1 MSITT
6 IKKQINKFISHDTPE
21 VIAIKGAWGVG
32 KTYAWNEF
40 LLNAKKRNQ
49 IALERYSYVSMFG
62 INSLDAFK
70 YAIFEN
76 VVNRDLIGS
85 GANVETFKQNTS
97 SLLENLTKKS
107 FKIFKDVSILKGITP
122 AIESLSFL
130 SLSQTLICIDDLERK
145 GKMLDIRDVLGL
157 ISLLKEQKKCKI
169 IILLN
174 DGEDGLEEYSKYK
187 EKVIDL
193 EMIFAPTATECAE
206 IAFQKNSYE
215 SNKLKELTPK
225 LEIKNIRVL
234 KKIEKLA
241 ELCTPLAS
249 SYEQELRDQ
258 LIHSL
263 VLFTYCHYCS
273 KSVQDIPP
281 LEFTTHLGYNFLGI
295 GTAQDDN
302 EEKKKWR
309 SLLHSYNYN
318 HTDSFDIVLAESI
331 RAGYFIEE
339 DFKREAEKKNK
350 EIIASRSSGSF
361 KESWNLY
368 HETFDNN
375 ADEVISSI
383 YESFK
388 KNIKYIST
396 NNLNGTVILFRQLGE
411 NQKASE
417 IIDIYIRERIDEEIL
432 FDLARNNFFGDII
445 DPEIVHRFNDICKEL
460 STKESAKQVL
470 ERIAGKNGWNDN
482 DIVVLASTTIDE
494 YYSLFKSLQG
504 EHIYPYINTCLQFNR
519 FVNPSDQYRE
529 IAEKAIEALKKIAAE
544 SEINRLRVR
553 KFGIDV

>member
-1 MSITT
+1 MSIKT
-6 IKKQINKFISHDTPE
+6 IKQQINKFISHDTPE
-21 VIAIKGAWGVG
+21 VMAIKGAWGVG

-40 LLNAKKRNQ
+40 LLNAKKENRV
-49 IALERYSYVSMFG
+49 ALEKYSYVSMFG

-76 VVNRDLIGS
+76 VVNSDLIGS

-97 SLLENLTKKS
+97 SLLEKLTRKS
-107 FKIFKDVSILKGITP
+107 FMIFKDVSVLKGITP

-145 GKMLDIRDVLGL
+145 GRALDIKDILGL
-157 ISLLKEQKKCKI
+157 ISLLKEQRKCKF

-174 DGEDGLEEYSKYK
+174 DDEDGLEEYSKYK

-193 EMIFAPTATECAE
+193 EMLFAPTADECAE

-225 LEIKNIRVL
+225 LGIKNIRVL
-234 KKIEKLA
+234 KKIEKLVD
-241 ELCTPLAS
+241 LSIPLAI
-249 SYEQELRDQ
+249 SYEQEIRDQ

-295 GTAQDDN
+295 GAAQDDN

-318 HTDSFDIVLAESI
+318 YTDSFDLVLAESI

-339 DFKREAEKKNK
+339 DFKREAEKKNG
-350 EIIASRSSGSF
+350 EIIASRSLGSF

-375 ADEVISSI
+375 TDEVISGI

-388 KNIKYIST
+388 KNTKYIST
-396 NNLNGTVILFRQLGE
+396 NDLNGTVTLFRQLGE
-411 NQKASE
+411 DKKASE
-417 IIDIYIRERIDEEIL
+417 IIDIYIRERMDEKKL
-432 FDLARNNFFGDII
+432 FDLASNNFFGDII
-445 DPEIVHRFNDICKEL
+445 DPEIVLRFNDTYKEL

-470 ERIAGKNGWNDN
+470 ERIAGKNGWNEN
-482 DIVVLASTTIDE
+482 DIVVLASTTTDE

-519 FVNPSDQYRE
+519 FVNPSDQHKE

>member
-1 MSITT
+1 MSIEI
-6 IKKQINKFISHDTPE
+6 IKQQINKFVSHDMPE
-21 VIAIKGAWGVG
+21 VIAIKGEWGVG
-32 KTYAWNEF
+32 KTYAWNKF
-40 LLNAKKRNQ
+40 LSDAQKENRVSLKK
-49 IALERYSYVSMFG
+49 YSYVSMFG

-76 VVNRDLIGS
+76 VVDRELIGV
-85 GANVETFKQNTS
+85 GASIETFKQNTAS
-97 SLLENLTKKS
+97 QLKKFTKKS
-107 FKIFKDVSILKGITP
+107 LMPFRDIPLFKGFTP
-122 AIESLSFL
+122 AIESFSFL
-130 SLSQTLICIDDLERK
+130 SINQILICIDDIERK
-145 GKMLDIRDVLGL
+145 GRSLDIRDILGL

-193 EMIFAPTATECAE
+193 EILFAPTADECAE
-206 IAFQKNSYE
+206 IAFQKNTYE

-225 LEIKNIRVL
+225 LGIKNIRVL
-234 KKIEKLA
+234 KKIEKLVD
-241 ELCTPLAS
+241 LSIPLAS

-273 KSVQDIPP
+273 NTVQDIPP

-295 GTAQDDN
+295 GATQDDN

-318 HTDSFDIVLAESI
+318 HTDSFDLVLAESI

-339 DFKREAEKKNK
+339 DFKREAEKKNG
-350 EIIASRSSGSF
+350 EIIASRSLGSF

-375 ADEVISSI
+375 ADEVISGI

-388 KNIKYIST
+388 KNTKYIST
-396 NNLNGTVILFRQLGE
+396 NDLNGTVTLFRQLGE
-411 NQKASE
+411 NKKASE
-417 IIDIYIRERIDEEIL
+417 IIDIYIRERRDEKNYLILQAITFLEIL
-432 FDLARNNFFGDII
+432 SI
-445 DPEIVHRFNDICKEL
+445 
-460 STKESAKQVL
+460 
-470 ERIAGKNGWNDN
+470 
-482 DIVVLASTTIDE
+482 
-494 YYSLFKSLQG
+494 
-504 EHIYPYINTCLQFNR
+504 
-519 FVNPSDQYRE
+519 
-529 IAEKAIEALKKIAAE
+529 LK
-544 SEINRLRVR
+544 
-553 KFGIDV
+553 